1 MVKYDERFKLAVVQD
16 YLDGTLGHKAVAH
29 KHRVGSTKVR
39 AWVHSYA
46 EHGIAGLRKKFSHYS
61 AEFKLS
67 VLKKMWQ
74 DELSL
79 SRIATLF
86 DIRGGP
92 GVVSAWER
100 LYHQG
105 GLPALQ
111 PKARGRPKKMTAQPP
126 PKSAPAQPSEART
139 LEELRKENE
148 YLRAEV
154 AYLKK
159 LQTLVQDRPAAP
171 KKRKPSSS

>member
-1 MVKYDERFKLAVVQD
+1 MAKYDEGFKLAVVQE
-16 YLDGTLGHKAVAH
+16 YLAGDLGLRSLANKRGTTESMI
-29 KHRVGSTKVR
+29 RS
-39 AWVHSYA
+39 WVSSYA
-46 EHGIAGLRKKFSHYS
+46 EHGVDGLRKKFSHYS

-74 DELSL
+74 DELSG
-79 SRIATLF
+79 RQVVALF
-86 DIRGGP
+86 DIRGGC

-105 GLPALQ
+105 GLPALH
-111 PKARGRPKKMTAQPP
+111 PKPRGRRKKMATQPP
-126 PKSAPAQPSEART
+126 SKSVADQPPEART

-159 LQTLVQDRPAAP
+159 LQTLVRDRSAAP
-171 KKRKPSSS
+171 KKRKPSSN